1 MTCADGIFKD
11 SEGIS
16 MWSFQTKRNAL
27 HEQLLLAPESN
38 PSEFVR
44 RYLAQKSV
52 APKTIKKTS
61 LVERSLKLMSHP
73 GATAK
78 SVG

>member
-1 MTCADGIFKD
+1 
-11 SEGIS
+11 

-27 HEQLLLAPESN
+27 HEQLLLAPETN

-44 RYLAQKSV
+44 RYLAQKPG
-52 APKTIKKTS
+52 APKPIKKAS
-61 LVERSLKLMSHP
+61 LVERSIKLMTHS
-73 GATAK
+73 ATAAK